1 MSAAQP
7 APAQPQPQPPQTA
20 KTGQGVVKM
29 AQSGDTIVLRSQGEE
44 KEKTICFT
52 GITAP
57 KLARRVPANQT
68 SESEDE
74 PWAWEAR
81 EFLRKKLVGRKV
93 SYRAEKPGNSNREYG
108 TVYCYGD
115 NGETENVS
123 ELLVKEGLASVR
135 NENARSPS
143 AEMQKL
149 LELQEQAKSAKRGKW
164 SDDEPRD
171 HVRKVTWVVNN
182 MMNFVDKLEHKPVKA
197 VVEHVRD
204 GSTIRAFLLPD
215 FYYVTLMM
223 SGIRCP
229 AQKLNNDGQLDPN
242 VPEFAEEARLF
253 TEKRLLH
260 QDVEIVL
267 DSINNNNFLGSVIHP
282 KGLIA
287 EELLK
292 AGLAKTVDWSMTK
305 MSKAEVERLK
315 QAEKQAQLKRLKL
328 WKDYTPPAKISN
340 SEYVGTVVEVING
353 DALVVKKPDGTTQKI
368 FLASIR
374 APRDQSVRQD
384 QDEKPAEQRRVKRP
398 LYDIPWMFEAR
409 EFLRKKLIG
418 KKVNVKVDYTQPAR
432 DNFPEKQCC
441 TVLINNTNVAEAM
454 LAKGLCTL
462 IYHKQT
468 DDQRASNYDVLLA
481 AENKAIKNNK
491 GVHSKK
497 EFPTLRVNDICGDPV
512 KAKNLLPHIKRS
524 ERIEAL
530 AEFVINGSR
539 LRLLLPKDSHLIIFL
554 LSGVEVRSSP
564 GDPVNNEEKALNFT
578 KERCLQRDVEIQ
590 VESTDKNGNFTGWL
604 WVDKVN
610 LSVALVEEG
619 LAKIHFSGL
628 NSKYAKELQNA
639 KNTAKAKGVWH
650 YIDKEETTGE
660 VIEVDDKISE
670 RKMEFKEVLVVETN
684 ELSFWCQ
691 YAAQGQKLNALQ
703 AKLSQEMAANP
714 PLAGS
719 FTPKKGEMCAA
730 KYPVDDM
737 WYRAKIE
744 RVSSGKVTV
753 LYVDYGNRAD
763 IPSVQCSALP
773 PGFNEKPFAN
783 QYSLAFVSLPR
794 DPEDVKLAIQQFQT
808 DVQDRVLLLNFEYAD
823 KGISYVTL
831 HDPDKKDDIGKSLV
845 SEGFLLVQKRR
856 ERRLEEVVKA
866 YQEAENTAK
875 SKREGMWV
883 YGDVRE
889 DDDKEFGMGR

>member
-1 MSAAQP
+1 
-7 APAQPQPQPPQTA
+7 
-20 KTGQGVVKM
+20 
-29 AQSGDTIVLRSQGEE
+29 
-44 KEKTICFT
+44 
-52 GITAP
+52 
-57 KLARRVPANQT
+57 
-68 SESEDE
+68 
-74 PWAWEAR
+74 
-81 EFLRKKLVGRKV
+81 
-93 SYRAEKPGNSNREYG
+93 
-108 TVYCYGD
+108 
-115 NGETENVS
+115 
-123 ELLVKEGLASVR
+123 
-135 NENARSPS
+135 
-143 AEMQKL
+143 
-149 LELQEQAKSAKRGKW
+149 
-164 SDDEPRD
+164 
-171 HVRKVTWVVNN
+171 

-282 KGLIA
+282 
-287 EELLK
+287 
-292 AGLAKTVDWSMTK
+292 
-305 MSKAEVERLK
+305 
-315 QAEKQAQLKRLKL
+315 
-328 WKDYTPPAKISN
+328 ISN

-497 EFPTLRVNDICGDPV
+497 EFPTLRVNDICG
-512 KAKNLLPHIKRS
+512 
-524 ERIEAL
+524 
-530 AEFVINGSR
+530 
-539 LRLLLPKDSHLIIFL
+539 
-554 LSGVEVRSSP
+554 
-564 GDPVNNEEKALNFT
+564 
-578 KERCLQRDVEIQ
+578 
-590 VESTDKNGNFTGWL
+590 
-604 WVDKVN
+604 
-610 LSVALVEEG
+610 
-619 LAKIHFSGL
+619 
-628 NSKYAKELQNA
+628 
-639 KNTAKAKGVWH
+639 H

-719 FTPKKGEMCAA
+719 FTPKKARGCQTGNPAVPDRRPGPSSAA
-730 KYPVDDM
+730 EFRIRGQGYQLCDAP
-737 WYRAKIE
+737 R
-744 RVSSGKVTV
+744 SG
-753 LYVDYGNRAD
+753 
-763 IPSVQCSALP
+763 Q
-773 PGFNEKPFAN
+773 
-783 QYSLAFVSLPR
+783 
-794 DPEDVKLAIQQFQT
+794 
-808 DVQDRVLLLNFEYAD
+808 
-823 KGISYVTL
+823 
-831 HDPDKKDDIGKSLV
+831 
-845 SEGFLLVQKRR
+845 
-856 ERRLEEVVKA
+856 ERRHRQIAGQRGLPA
-866 YQEAENTAK
+866 RTEAA
-875 SKREGMWV
+875 REKTRGSGQSISRGREHGQV
-883 YGDVRE
+883 QTRRDVGLRRRQ
-889 DDDKEFGMGR
+889 GRRRQGVRHGPLIVFITLKKLPTIGIF